1 MHRHLNDSPSLS
13 QGCRAKEEHAVN
25 MHFAPSTIHYSGS
38 HWALTYQ
45 NNRKLTTGGMTH
57 EEYACPPLLVPPCLP
72 IHPRISCI
80 AMCNFA
86 VSPWW
91 RASQK
96 KAGGVKIRQKKNPT
110 VKRQSPVRWNCSPP
124 ASWFAWLSTPL
135 TSEWHDTIWGMM
147 NAAAR
152 RPWRGERAERQ
163 TNKARKKRRE
173 SSNRSCCLKGY
184 YWERISELYS
194 DSLSAFTARSQ
205 GGLVSN
211 PGHDK

>member
-45 NNRKLTTGGMTH
+45 NNRKLTTGGMTD

-86 VSPWW
+86 VSPRW

-96 KAGGVKIRQKKNPT
+96 KAGGVKIRQKKKPY
-110 VKRQSPVRWNCSPP
+110 SEAPVPR
-124 ASWFAWLSTPL
+124 ALKLLSSSL
-135 TSEWHDTIWGMM
+135 MIRMIIH
-147 NAAAR
+147 AAHLR
-152 RPWRGERAERQ
+152 V
-163 TNKARKKRRE
+163 T
-173 SSNRSCCLKGY
+173 
-184 YWERISELYS
+184 
-194 DSLSAFTARSQ
+194 
-205 GGLVSN
+205 
-211 PGHDK
+211 